1 MSNQKYEERNCSC
14 GSEMVK
20 HSIQRNG
27 TMNMLNKN
35 VFFLILT

>member
-1 MSNQKYEERNCSC
+1 
-14 GSEMVK
+14 MVK

-35 VFFLILT
+35 VFFLILTWLYDNDLKKN